1 MEGRRACERR
11 SETAGRP
18 FDSARVSCRE
28 PRPKRRDLPLKQP
41 VCVSSFPLFLF
52 SFFLLQVSTR
62 LPTRQSKWR
71 QISSRERDLPFRGP
85 GSREQSR
92 CRQPSWSVSAWT
104 ANYILD
110 SAVPPRREVQLRCSD
125 GLDKTIVR
133 TIVRIPSHPVELLAL
148 HFRAGPRQTSPVHRE
163 RLGTA
168 PSARHDM
175 PEAAVQHGMDFGML
189 KFGRVHRAHKNAKL
203 WPRVSPSRDI

>member
-1 MEGRRACERR
+1 M
-11 SETAGRP
+11 
-18 FDSARVSCRE
+18 VS
-28 PRPKRRDLPLKQP
+28 PL
-41 VCVSSFPLFLF
+41 LF

-92 CRQPSWSVSAWT
+92 CRRPSRSASAWT

-110 SAVPPRREVQLRCSD
+110 SAVPPRREVRLCRSD

-148 HFRAGPRQTSPVHRE
+148 HFRAGPRQKGGRRGIDRFTDLPRRRCGPPVHRE
-163 RLGTA
+163 RLGTV

-175 PEAAVQHGMDFGML
+175 PEAAVQHGMGFGML
-189 KFGRVHRAHKNAKL
+189 KFARVHRAHKNAKL